1 MKNIVIFIMAWY
13 NYKEK
18 YVWMKIMETK
28 HSTEIKRSLNVF
40 KKVELVEAKNAI
52 NQPLERGRFSE
63 NLPGIAP
70 FLVH

>member
-1 MKNIVIFIMAWY
+1 
-13 NYKEK
+13 
-18 YVWMKIMETK
+18 MKIMETK
-28 HSTEIKRSLNVF
+28 YSTEIKRSLNVF